1 MGYFMIS
8 VAGRQIQQ
16 VGSLNLETIEEEIAK
31 RIHDAKTVYSY
42 PSMKDLLFELK
53 TRRNII
59 ESAKE
64 MSESKVVFTT
74 FQYAACNPAY
84 WDLTAAGGF
93 RLRQDVRPSEAVQD
107 IYRNSALYAF
117 ECATACVIIFYHAV
131 LKSISP
137 SAFNSLFQ
145 DIYLYSWHADPDLG
159 VNTFYGDHY
168 LPGDVVYFNN
178 PDYSAENPWYRGV
191 NAVVLED
198 GQFFGH
204 GFGISSSDQIIEFL
218 NEVRSPDSN
227 QPAYL
232 ANLVTRLSFTNLE
245 QYGTVQRN
253 RKFKQHIVVHHN
265 KSSLSCIRH
274 RAYLNKGLFT

>member
-1 MGYFMIS
+1 MIQ
-8 VAGRQIQQ
+8 VAGSPLQQ
-16 VGSLNLETIEEEIAK
+16 VGSLNLGNMDEEIAK
-31 RIHDAKTVYSY
+31 KMLDAKGSYVY
-42 PSMKDLLFELK
+42 PSLKDLLFELK
-53 TRRNII
+53 TRGNII

-64 MSESKVVFTT
+64 MSESKAVFTT

-84 WDLTAAGGF
+84 WMLTEAGGF
-93 RLRQDVRPSEAVQD
+93 RVRPDVRPSQAVED

-131 LKSISP
+131 LKSIGP
-137 SAFNSLFQ
+137 SAFDSLFQ
-145 DIYLYSWHADPDLG
+145 DIYLYSWHVDPDLG
-159 VNTFYGDHY
+159 LNTFYGDHY

-204 GFGISSSDQIIEFL
+204 GFGISSSAKIIEFL
-218 NEVRSPDSN
+218 NEVRNPDSN

-232 ANLVTRLSFTNLE
+232 ASLVTRLSFANLG
-245 QYGTVQRN
+245 QYGAGQRG

-265 KSSLSCIRH
+265 KDSLSCIRH
-274 RAYLNKGLFT
+274 LAYLNKGLFT